1 MPLLGTPLGLL
12 ANPAPLQLAR
22 LAAGG
27 QWVTLVS
34 AIAAHSTPQPLQ
46 FLPLPHLLPPLQL
59 CLVGRKGS
67 GWRQL
72 HGAWVDAI
80 VASVQSVAWPAS
92 VSRL

>member
-46 FLPLPHLLPPLQL
+46 FLPLPHLLPL
-59 CLVGRKGS
+59 CSYAWWAERVAAS
-67 GWRQL
+67 ANCMA
-72 HGAWVDAI
+72 HGLMRLLPAC
-80 VASVQSVAWPAS
+80 SQWPGQPA
-92 VSRL
+92 